1 MNPTTRS
8 TPTTTTALLTD
19 HYELTMLEAARTSG
33 VADRRATFELFT
45 RRLPQGRRYG
55 VVGGIGRAIDA
66 IEAFRFEASEL
77 AWLRQQGFLH
87 ADTIDWLAAY
97 RFGGNL
103 LAYAEGD
110 LHFPHSPVLRV
121 EATFGE
127 AVILETLLLS
137 ILNHDSAIAAA
148 AARMVE
154 AAQGHPLIEMGGRR
168 THEEAAVA
176 AARTAYLCGF
186 ASSSNLEAGRRH
198 GVPTRGTAAHAFTL
212 AHDDEREAFRAQVA
226 AAGPDT
232 TLLVD
237 TFDTPQGIR
246 NAVEAAGPQLGAIRI
261 DSGDPAD
268 EARKA
273 RRLLDELGA
282 TNTRIV
288 VTGDMDEYTIE
299 DLVADGAPI
308 DGYGV
313 GTRLVTGSGHPTAGF
328 VYKLVAIEQADGTTR
343 DVAKTSIG
351 KANAGGVKDAYRSF
365 DPATGFV
372 AGEHLVRAG
381 AIPSFD
387 GGRTH
392 RSLQQPYLVDG
403 AVVRRPTNDEI
414 RATHRSAMGELRS
427 LDRSTTAGPPLLI
440 ATLQED

>member
-1 MNPTTRS
+1 MNW
-8 TPTTTTALLTD
+8 TALLTD

-45 RRLPQGRRYG
+45 RRLPEGRRYG
-55 VVGGIGRAIDA
+55 VVGGIGRVLDA
-66 IEAFRFEASEL
+66 LEAFRFGDVEV
-77 AWLRQQGFLH
+77 AWLRSRGFLH
-87 ADTIDWLAAY
+87 DATVDWLAGY
-97 RFGGNL
+97 RFTGTL

-110 LHFPHSPVLRV
+110 LYFPHSPVVRV

-137 ILNHDSAIAAA
+137 ILNHDSAIAGA

-154 AAQGHPLIEMGGRR
+154 ASDGRPLIEMGGRR
-168 THEEAAVA
+168 THEQAAVA

-198 GVPTRGTAAHAFTL
+198 GIPTQGTAAHAFTL
-212 AHDDEREAFRAQVA
+212 AHADERQAFDAQVA
-226 AAGPDT
+226 AAGPGT

-237 TFDTPQGIR
+237 TYDIAQGIDH
-246 NAVEAAGPQLGAIRI
+246 AVAAAGTDLGAIRL

-273 RRLLDELGA
+273 RARLDELGA
-282 TNTRIV
+282 TGTRIV

-313 GTRLVTGSGHPTAGF
+313 GTGLVTGSGHPTAGF
-328 VYKLVAIEQADGTTR
+328 VYKLVAIDDERGVTR
-343 DVAKTSIG
+343 DVAKTSMG
-351 KANAGGVKDAYRSF
+351 KANAGGVKDAYRTF
-365 DPATGFV
+365 DRSTGFA
-372 AGEHLVRAG
+372 AGEHLVPAG
-381 AIPSFD
+381 ALPSFD
-387 GGRTH
+387 GGRAH
-392 RSLQQPYLVDG
+392 RPLLQPYVLDG

-414 RATHRSAMGELRS
+414 RATHRAAMAELRP
-427 LDRSTTAGPPLLI
+427 LDRSTTAGPPVLT
-440 ATLQED
+440 ATLQEDR